1 MQINVLEYLEA
12 SAFRLPEKTAFA
24 DAAESLGFEQLLRA
38 SRAIGSALCRKG
50 IYKEPVV
57 VFMQKAPKE
66 IAAFFGVVYGGC
78 YYVPIDEEMPRL
90 RIQMILDSLPARLM
104 ICDEK
109 TMAAARD
116 LSFSGEQLLYEELA
130 SEPVN
135 QGALALV
142 RERAIDTDPLY
153 IVFTSGSTGVPKGV
167 TASHRC
173 VMDYIESLDEV
184 LKTGEDTVFGNQ
196 TPLYVDASLKEV
208 YSTIRCGSTTWLIPK
223 SLFSFPVKLVEYLNE
238 HKINTVCWVVSALT
252 MISSFGTF
260 DTVKLE
266 TLHTIAFGSEVFPI
280 KQFRIWREHLK
291 DARFINLYGPTEATG
306 MCCYYEVDREF
317 ELDEAIPIGRP
328 FKNRE
333 ILLLNGQGKAA
344 APGETG
350 EICVRGSALGLG
362 YYRNPEKTS
371 ESFVQNPLH
380 CDYPD
385 LVYKTGD
392 LARYNSRG
400 ELVFVSRKDYQI
412 KHMGYRIELGEIE
425 MNVNALEGISMA
437 CCLYN
442 REKDRIVLFYVGSL
456 EPKDVVQ
463 QMKQRVPRYMVPNR
477 MVRLERMPLT
487 ANGKIDRVSLKE
499 QIQ

>member
-12 SAFRLPEKTAFA
+12 AASKLPKKTAFA
-24 DAAESLGFEQLLRA
+24 DDSESLTFEQALQ
-38 SRAIGSALCRKG
+38 SSSSVGSALCRKG

-57 VFMQKAPKE
+57 VFMQKAPRE

-90 RIQMILDSLPARLM
+90 RIQMILDTLDSRLM

-109 TMAAARD
+109 TMAAAQELNFD
-116 LSFSGEQLLYEELA
+116 GERILYDELA

-135 QGALALV
+135 QEALLQV

-173 VMDYIESLDEV
+173 VMDYIESLDDV
-184 LKTGEDTVFGNQ
+184 LKAGENTVFGNQ
-196 TPLYVDASLKEV
+196 TPLYVDASLKEI
-208 YSTIRCGSTTWLIPK
+208 YSTIRCGCTTWLIPK

-238 HKINTVCWVVSALT
+238 HRINTVCWVVSALT

-260 DTVKLE
+260 DTVKPE

-280 KQFRIWREHLK
+280 KQFRIWRENLK

-317 ELDEAIPIGRP
+317 ELDEAIPIGKP
-328 FKNRE
+328 FQNRE
-333 ILLLNGQGKAA
+333 ILLIHEQGRAA
-344 APGETG
+344 KPGETG

-362 YYRNPEKTS
+362 YYKNPEKTK

-380 CDYPD
+380 GDYPD
-385 LVYKTGD
+385 IVYRTGD
-392 LARYNSRG
+392 LAKYNSRG

-425 MNVNALEGISMA
+425 MNVNALEGVRMA

-442 REKDRIVLFYVGSL
+442 KEKDRIVLFYVGDL
-456 EPKDVVQ
+456 DAKGLVE
-463 QMKQRVPRYMVPNR
+463 QMKLRVPRYMVPNR
-477 MVRLERMPLT
+477 MVKLEQMPLT

-499 QIQ
+499 QMK

>member
-1 MQINVLEYLEA
+1 MQINILEYLEV
-12 SAFRLPEKTAFA
+12 SAARLPKKTAFA
-24 DAAESLGFEQLLRA
+24 DDKESLSFEQLLHN
-38 SRAIGSALCRKG
+38 SRAIGSALCRRG
-50 IYKEPVV
+50 VYKEPVV
-57 VFMQKAPKE
+57 VFMEKAPRE
-66 IAAFFGVVYGGC
+66 IAAFLGAVYGGC
-78 YYVPIDEEMPRL
+78 CYVPIDEEMPRL
-90 RIQMILDSLPARLM
+90 RIQMILDTLSPRLM

-109 TMAAARD
+109 TEAAAQD
-116 LSFSGEQLLYEELA
+116 LNFAGERLLYDELIK
-130 SEPVN
+130 EPVDE
-135 QGALALV
+135 GALASI

-223 SLFSFPVKLVEYLNE
+223 SLFSFPVKLAEYLNE

-280 KQFRIWREHLK
+280 KQFHIWREHLK

-317 ELDEAIPIGRP
+317 EPDEAIPIGRP

-333 ILLLNGQGKAA
+333 ILLINEQGKAA
-344 APGETG
+344 AQGETG

-362 YYRNPEKTS
+362 YYRNPEKTK
-371 ESFVQNPLH
+371 ERFVQNPLH
-380 CDYPD
+380 GDYPD

-392 LARYNSRG
+392 LAKYNSRG
-400 ELVFVSRKDYQI
+400 ELIFVSRKDFQI

-425 MNVNALEGISMA
+425 MNVNALEGIRMA

-442 REKDRIVLFYVGSL
+442 KEKDRIVLFYVGDL
-456 EPKDVVQ
+456 EAKELVQ

-477 MVRLERMPLT
+477 MVKLEQMPLT

-499 QIQ
+499 QMK

>member
-12 SAFRLPEKTAFA
+12 AASRLPKKTAFA
-24 DAAESLGFEQLLRA
+24 DDKERLSFEQVQKSSA
-38 SRAIGSALCRKG
+38 AIGSALQRRG
-50 IYKEPVV
+50 MYKEPVV

-78 YYVPIDEEMPRL
+78 YYVPVDEEMPRL
-90 RIQMILDSLPARLM
+90 RIQMILDVLDSRLM

-109 TMAAARD
+109 TMEAAQD
-116 LSFSGEQLLYEELA
+116 LDFCGERLLYDELIK
-130 SEPVN
+130 EPVN
-135 QGALALV
+135 EAALTRV

-167 TASHRC
+167 MASHRC
-173 VMDYIESLDEV
+173 VMDYIESLDQV
-184 LKTGEDTVFGNQ
+184 LQTGEDTVFGNQ

-208 YSTIRCGSTTWLIPK
+208 YSTIRCGCTTWLIPK
-223 SLFSFPVKLVEYLNE
+223 SLFSFPVKLVEFLNE
-238 HKINTVCWVVSALT
+238 HRINTVCWVVSALT
-252 MISSFGTF
+252 MISSFGAF
-260 DTVKLE
+260 ETVKVE

-291 DARFINLYGPTEATG
+291 DAKFINLYGPTEATG

-317 ELDEAIPIGRP
+317 ELDEAIPIGKP

-333 ILLLNGQGKAA
+333 ILLINEQGRAA

-362 YYRNPEKTS
+362 YYKNPEKTK

-380 CDYPD
+380 SDYPD

-425 MNVNALEGISMA
+425 MNVNALEGIQMA

-442 REKDRIVLFYVGSL
+442 KDKDRIVLFYVGDL
-456 EPKDVVQ
+456 DAKDVVQ
-463 QMKQRVPRYMVPNR
+463 QMKLRVPRYMVPNR
-477 MVRLERMPLT
+477 MVKLERMPLT

-499 QIQ
+499 QMK